1 MKRKVL
7 ITLLFAVTFCL
18 LLAVGISAATTD
30 EFGTPE
36 TLDNIDLT
44 GMNTDT
50 TARVV
55 IKRADGEYY
64 TYPSSYVVADNT
76 TFAFSFGAISA
87 ALGESITKASVIRI
101 EIPSNIIIM
110 PKYSDTTP
118 SRSSTL
124 REIKFLP
131 DSQLTTLSYGC
142 FFQNSNM
149 QRLNIPG
156 TVKHIQ
162 GSKGTDED
170 TDALI
175 INGSTI
181 EELVFEDGFSIVPQI
196 SSFSGAR
203 GVKKV
208 VFSNQMTSLGN
219 RAFDSTLGES
229 LEEFYFGASL
239 KDLGTEN
246 MSYVKQSVKFYIPD
260 GFLDEAESITM
271 QTFSWWSS
279 TACLPKGVIFYTGSE
294 AKMRALMAKSTY
306 DRVICPNATLV
317 EWDSTKADDE
327 YMPSSGWTIVYN
339 YNKCRAFYGNE
350 HDEKVLNGCQFGCA
364 RGCGI
369 VEMLENPV
377 HDNQKMVTYGGS
389 EDKNYYAEIK
399 VCLGCV
405 NCKAEI
411 SSISIDPLFTNKGY
425 STDLVGVGIVQGFTV
440 NFDAVNDYIENVDS
454 EFEYG
459 LVASTFEGELISM
472 ENGAPVAK
480 SGVISAKIPNGSF
493 KFLEIKLV
501 GITEAH
507 LDTNLVCCAYAVDNG
522 EVFYMS
528 NGTTSK
534 TATGKSYNQLKT
546 NE

>member
-18 LLAVGISAATTD
+18 LLAVGISAATTN
-30 EFGTPE
+30 EFADTPE
-36 TLDNIDLT
+36 TIDGIDLT
-44 GMNTDT
+44 GMSTDAN
-50 TARVV
+50 ARVV
-55 IKRADGEYY
+55 LKNGDEYH
-64 TYPSSYVVADNT
+64 TYPAQYVVTNAD
-76 TFAFSFGAISA
+76 TFTYDFTRIKNANGVSY
-87 ALGESITKASVIRI
+87 TKNSVVRI
-101 EIPSNIIIM
+101 EVPDPVLVAPQTGVLCSC
-110 PKYSDTTP
+110 SE
-118 SRSSTL
+118 L
-124 REIKFLP
+124 VEIKFSP
-131 DSQLTTLSYGC
+131 NSQLHTLEYGC
-142 FFQNSNM
+142 FFANKKLQK
-149 QRLNIPG
+149 LNIPPRVTTMG
-156 TVKHIQ
+156 
-162 GSKGTDED
+162 E
-170 TDALI
+170 LI

-181 EELVFEDGFSIVPQI
+181 EELIFMDGFSAVPPKE
-196 SSFSGAR
+196 SFIGAT
-203 GVKKV
+203 GLKKL
-208 VFSNQMTSLGN
+208 VFSNQMTTMHP
-219 RAFDSTLGES
+219 RAFHSTINTAVEEIRFGES
-229 LEEFYFGASL
+229 LLDIGEKVAVEGGSQGNFAWLQGNGVTRLYAS
-239 KDLGTEN
+239 D
-246 MSYVKQSVKFYIPD
+246 KF
-260 GFLDEAESITM
+260 
-271 QTFSWWSS
+271 FSQIE
-279 TACLPKGVIFYTGSE
+279 TIEKGHTSGWTGVSAKRGVVFYTGT
-294 AKMRALMAKSTY
+294 RAQAQALIDKADSTAQIFY
-306 DRVICPNATLV
+306 GATLV
-317 EWDSTKADDE
+317 EWDSSKEDTDE
-327 YMPSSGWTIVYN
+327 IYQPSSGWIIVYN

-364 RGCGI
+364 RNCGI

-472 ENGAPVAK
+472 ENGTPVAK
-480 SGVISAKIPNGSF
+480 SGVISARIPNGSF

-501 GITEAH
+501 DITEAH
-507 LDTNLVCCAYAVDNG
+507 LDTNLVCCAYTVDNG

>member
-7 ITLLFAVTFCL
+7 ITSLFVVIFCL

-142 FFQNSNM
+142 FFQNTNM

-162 GSKGTDED
+162 GSNGTDED

-175 INGSTI
+175 ISGSTI
-181 EELVFEDGFSIVPQI
+181 EELVFEDGFSIVPQTY
-196 SSFSGAR
+196 SFTGAK

-208 VFSNQMTSLGN
+208 VFSNQMTTLGDWS
-219 RAFDSTLGES
+219 FDYTLGES
-229 LEEFYFGASL
+229 LQELYIGASM
-239 KDLGTEN
+239 KDLGTRN
-246 MSYVKQSVKFYIPD
+246 LRFVKQSCKFYMPAQ
-260 GFLDEAESITM
+260 FLENVDQIVENHFTDYSG
-271 QTFSWWSS
+271 S
-279 TACLPKGVIFYTGSE
+279 LPTGVIFFTGTQE
-294 AKMRALMAKSTY
+294 QITKLVQKSTY
-306 DRVICPNATLV
+306 SKFICSSATLV

-327 YMPSSGWTIVYN
+327 YMPSSGWTIVYG

-364 RGCGI
+364 RNCGI

-472 ENGAPVAK
+472 ENGTPVAK
-480 SGVISAKIPNGSF
+480 SGVISARIPNGSF

-507 LDTNLVCCAYAVDNG
+507 LDTNLVCCAYTVDNG

-528 NGTTSK
+528 NGATSK

>member
-36 TLDNIDLT
+36 TIDGIDLT
-44 GMNTDT
+44 NMNTDT
-50 TARVV
+50 TSRVV
-55 IKRADGEYY
+55 IVDANGEYH
-64 TYPSSYVVADNT
+64 TYPAQYVVSNNT
-76 TFAFSFGAISA
+76 KFYYNFSPINT
-87 ALGESITKASVIRI
+87 ALGTSYNKHSVIRI
-101 EIPSNIIIM
+101 EVPDNILIATNCGDLSQTNNLVEIKFSPSSQLHTLEYGCFYANKKLQKLNIPPRVTTIGTLIIN
-110 PKYSDTTP
+110 
-118 SRSSTL
+118 SSTL
-124 REIKFLP
+124 K
-131 DSQLTTLSYGC
+131 
-142 FFQNSNM
+142 
-149 QRLNIPG
+149 
-156 TVKHIQ
+156 
-162 GSKGTDED
+162 
-170 TDALI
+170 
-175 INGSTI
+175 
-181 EELVFEDGFSIVPQI
+181 ELVFMDGFSAVLPKD
-196 SSFSGAR
+196 SFKGASG
-203 GVKKV
+203 VEKV
-208 VFSNQMTSLGN
+208 VFSNQMTTVED
-219 RAFDSTLGES
+219 RALDSTLGVN
-229 LEEFYFGASL
+229 LKEFYFGASL
-239 KDLGTEN
+239 KDLGTNN
-246 MSYVKQSVKFYIPD
+246 MAWVKQSVKFYIPD
-260 GFLDEAESITM
+260 GFLDEAETITM
-271 QTFSWWSS
+271 ETFSWWASS
-279 TACLPKGVIFYTGSE
+279 ACLPTGVIFYTGSE
-294 AKMRALMAKSTY
+294 ESVRALMAKSTY

-317 EWDSTKADDE
+317 EWDSTKTDDE
-327 YMPSSGWTIVYN
+327 YVPSSGWTIVYN

-350 HDEKVLNGCQFGCA
+350 HEEQVLNGCQFGCA
-364 RGCGI
+364 RGCGV

-377 HDNQKMVTYGGS
+377 HDNQKIVTYGGS

-472 ENGAPVAK
+472 ENGTPVAK
-480 SGVISAKIPNGSF
+480 SGVISARIPNGSF

-507 LDTNLVCCAYAVDNG
+507 LDTNLVCCAYTVDNG